1 MLILGIN
8 DTGGL
13 LNTSINIHDKTIVS
27 QPFDIINEILKN
39 NNKAINYI
47 YDQDTLYKRK
57 Y

>member
-13 LNTSINIHDKTIVS
+13 LNTSINIHDKLIVS